1 MRFPARN
8 APSQA
13 ATGMPGF
20 RLSMLLIA
28 AMLLAACR
36 MEPLERVARTIEQ
49 RTRGEVTV
57 IRDEAFANRR
67 SDNHHAFAE
76 HAMPDFRVVGT
87 RDLMM
92 QDHKL
97 IGPIYHEIN
106 QYFDIDETRLP
117 QGCAIVLDR
126 LEQRIAGSAR
136 ALASVRD
143 GRCLYIVLEDYWD
156 EALDATPRRLM
167 TLYEVV
173 EATPTGGGSASA
185 P

>member
-1 MRFPARN
+1 MRFPIPN
-8 APSQA
+8 APRRA
-13 ATGMPGF
+13 GLGMPEF
-20 RLSMLLIA
+20 RLSMMLIA

-49 RTRGEVTV
+49 RTRGAVAV
-57 IRDEAFANRR
+57 IHDEAFANRR

-76 HAMPDFRVVGT
+76 DVMPDFRVVGT

-92 QDHKL
+92 QDHEL

-106 QYFDIDETRLP
+106 QYFNIDENRLP

-126 LEQRIAGSAR
+126 LERRIAGSAK
-136 ALASVRD
+136 ALASVRH
-143 GRCLYIVLEDYWD
+143 GRCHYLVLEEYFD
-156 EALDATPRRLM
+156 EALDTTPRRLM

-173 EATPTGGGSASA
+173 EATPAGGGSSSA
-185 P
+185 R

>member
-13 ATGMPGF
+13 GAGMPGF
-20 RLSMLLIA
+20 RLSMMVIA

-36 MEPLERVARTIEQ
+36 MEPLERDARTIEQ
-49 RTRGEVTV
+49 LTRGEVTV

-76 HAMPDFRVVGT
+76 HVMPDFRVVGT

-97 IGPIYHEIN
+97 IGPVYHAIGP
-106 QYFDIDETRLP
+106 YFDNDETRLP
-117 QGCAIVLDR
+117 QGCAIVLGR
-126 LEQRIAGSAR
+126 LEQRVVGSVR
-136 ALASVRD
+136 ALPSERD
-143 GRCLYIVLEDYWD
+143 GRCHYHVLEEYFD

-167 TLYEVV
+167 TLYDVV
-173 EATPTGGGSASA
+173 EATPAGSGPSSA